1 MRVHI
6 ANLAAGMRG
15 WPARRWLVAE
25 AAAVAFALVVGM
37 PTDVIPNPLA
47 NRVEPVTWWS
57 YPTLAVTAVLG
68 GLVFATYVRSA
79 AQPVA
84 TGKTTGGGLLS
95 ALAIGCPV
103 CTKLVVLALGTTGAM
118 SLWAPLQPV
127 LAVASLILLGWALRI
142 RLAAE
147 RACPM
152 PSAGSPS
159 PRSGPAPT

>member
-1 MRVHI
+1 MNVHI
-6 ANLAAGMRG
+6 ATPAAGMRG
-15 WPARRWLVAE
+15 WPARRWLVAA
-25 AAAVAFALVVGM
+25 AAAVVFALAAGL
-37 PTDVIPNPLA
+37 PTDVIPNPLT

-68 GLVFATYVRSA
+68 GLVFATYVRSP

-103 CTKLVVLALGTTGAM
+103 CNKLVVLAFGTSSAM
-118 SLWAPLQPV
+118 SLWAPLQPL
-127 LAVASLILLGWALRI
+127 LAVASLILLGWALRT

-147 RACPM
+147 RACPV
-152 PSAGSPS
+152 PSAAAPS
-159 PRSGPAPT
+159 PRSGMPPT

>member
-1 MRVHI
+1 MSVHL
-6 ANLAAGMRG
+6 ANPAAGLRG
-15 WPARRWLVAE
+15 WPARRWLVAGG
-25 AAAVAFALVVGM
+25 AAVVFALAAGIS
-37 PTDVIPNPLA
+37 TDVIPNPLA

-103 CTKLVVLALGTTGAM
+103 CNKLVVLAFGTPGAM
-118 SLWAPLQPV
+118 RLWAPLQPI
-127 LAVASLILLGWALRI
+127 LAVASLILLGGALRT

-147 RACPM
+147 RACPQL
-152 PSAGSPS
+152 SATAPS
-159 PRSGPAPT
+159 PKSGPPPT